1 MFARKV
7 TFVAAMLVLCAS
19 ISAQNNFE
27 GYSLT
32 VEANEDGV
40 CPVRWLPSAGGGNAV
55 DVFVAGTNQQTRAA
69 GLTACDGSSLA
80 GNRVTPNGI
89 GKWCFSG
96 AEPMYEIK
104 LQNGI
109 SYLWPALTKESG
121 IYNVKDFRPVRRTTD
136 NPAKYVSSEPAD
148 YTKTIKNAIA
158 YIAARQGGTLRFPD
172 GDYIVGTTDGTTR
185 DPAYQAITVPPGIV
199 IEGSSANASLPSSNL
214 PYRTSSTRVRLKN
227 DNQTIFR
234 IGGCTARVTIKNIEL
249 LGNGA
254 VYGEL
259 LTGSNVGTIGV
270 EGLGKW
276 AIDPVTKRQS
286 PNSTQIVRFENITIQ
301 NFDKG
306 IFVHNTSERN
316 CKPAEQA
323 CDQWQFDY
331 VRVDHGFFL
340 NNKTGIWI
348 NTFNTDWLINNS
360 VFSYIATNAPGDG
373 IRMQK
378 VGSMLLQQTWGG
390 GYDLGASIGGTFLN
404 IDYVGGLTIINTG
417 SENGK
422 RSIYTNPAGGVSDTT
437 ITVINSGFGDPI
449 ELRGRLN
456 YVSSGTFYQPNT
468 IVADPTVTIT
478 STGDR
483 FCYDPYTLPGRC
495 KDSAGRNVLRPNF
508 NGGRIMFQTG
518 SVANSNGK
526 VADNIEGRPNLFGYN
541 VEIRDGLM
549 QYDPNVTFKLIND
562 WASGADGRPPV
573 KDGAFVYCNDCR
585 RGSVCSQGTAGT
597 DGAFAKRVNG
607 QWRCD

>member
-1 MFARKV
+1 MLKFLQN
-7 TFVAAMLVLCAS
+7 TIFIAAVLVLCVGTF
-19 ISAQNNFE
+19 AQNRFE

-32 VEANEDGV
+32 VEANEDGA
-40 CPVRWLPSAGGGNAV
+40 CPVRWLSSVGGGNSI
-55 DVFVAGTNQQTRAA
+55 DVFVAGTNMQTRAS
-69 GLTACDGSSLA
+69 GLTACDESSIS
-80 GNRVTPNGI
+80 GNRVIPNGL

-109 SYLWPALTKESG
+109 NYLWPALTKDTG
-121 IYNVKDFRPVRRTTD
+121 FYNVKDFRPVRRTTD
-136 NPAKYVSSEPAD
+136 TPAKYVAGEPAD

-158 YIAARQGGTLRFPD
+158 YISARQGGTLRFPD
-172 GDYIVGTTDGTTR
+172 GDYIVGTTDGSTR
-185 DPAYQAITVPPGIV
+185 DPNFQAITVPSGVV
-199 IEGSSANASLPSSNL
+199 IEGAGANTSLPSTNM
-214 PYRTSSTRVRLKN
+214 PFRKTSTRIRLKN

-234 IGGCTARVTIKNIEL
+234 VGGCTNQVTIRNLEL
-249 LGNGA
+249 LGNDA
-254 VYGEL
+254 VYGESL
-259 LTGSNVGTIGV
+259 RGSNVGTVGI

-276 AIDPVTKRQS
+276 AIDPVSKQQS
-286 PNSTQIVRFENITIQ
+286 PNSTQIVRLDSVTIQ

-306 IFVHNTSERN
+306 FFVHNVNENN

-331 VRVDHGFFL
+331 VRIDNSFFL
-340 NNKTGIWI
+340 NNKTGIWV
-348 NTFNTDWLINNS
+348 NTFNTDWHIAGTF
-360 VFSYIATNAPGDG
+360 FSYTARNAPGDG

-378 VGSMLLQQTWGG
+378 VGSMLLEQTWGG
-390 GYDLGASIGGTFLN
+390 GYDQGANIGGTFLY
-404 IDYVGGLTIINTG
+404 IDYVGGVTIINSG

-422 RSIYTNPAGGVSDTT
+422 RSLYTNPAGGITSTT
-437 ITVINSGFGDPI
+437 ITVINSGFGDPV

-456 YVSSGTFYQPNT
+456 FVSTGSFYLARNFN
-468 IVADPTVTIT
+468 ADPSVTIS

-483 FCYDPYTLPGRC
+483 FCYDPYVLPGRC
-495 KDSAGRNVLRPNF
+495 KDSAGRNFSKPNF
-508 NGGRIMFQTG
+508 VGGRIMFQTG
-518 SVANSNGK
+518 SVAEGK
-526 VADNIEGRPNLFGYN
+526 DADKIEGRPNLFGYN

-549 QYDPNVTFKLIND
+549 QYDPNVNFNLINA

-585 RGSVCSQGTAGT
+585 RGPVCSQGTAGV
-597 DGAFAKRVNG
+597 DGAFAKRING

>member
-1 MFARKV
+1 MFAKR
-7 TFVAAMLVLCAS
+7 FAFIAAIFVLCGGMY
-19 ISAQNNFE
+19 AQNKFE

-40 CPVRWLPSAGGGNAV
+40 CPVRWLPSTGGGNAI
-55 DVFVAGTNQQTRAA
+55 DVFVAGTDQQTRAA
-69 GLTACDGSSLA
+69 GLTACDGSSLS
-80 GNRVTPNGI
+80 GNRVNPNGL

-96 AEPMYEIK
+96 SEPMYEIR

-109 SYLWPALTKESG
+109 NYLWPALTKESG
-121 IYNVKDFRPVRRTTD
+121 VYNVKDFRPVRRTNDTL
-136 NPAKYVSSEPAD
+136 AKYVFSEPAD
-148 YTKTIKNAIA
+148 YTKAIKNAIA

-172 GDYIVGTTDGTTR
+172 GDYIVGTTDGVRR
-185 DPAYQAITVPPGIV
+185 DAAYQAITLPPGII
-199 IEGSSANASLPSSNL
+199 IEGSSANASLPASNL
-214 PYRTSSTRVRLKN
+214 PYRTSSTRIRLKN

-249 LGNGA
+249 VGNDT
-254 VYGEL
+254 VYGES
-259 LTGSNVGTIGV
+259 LTGSNVGTIGI

-286 PNSTQIVRFENITIQ
+286 PNSTQIIRFENITIQ
-301 NFDKG
+301 SFDKG

-360 VFSYIATNAPGDG
+360 VFSYSARNAPGDG

-390 GYDLGASIGGTFLN
+390 GYDLGANIGGTFLY

-422 RSIYTNPAGGVSDTT
+422 RSIYTNPAGGVSDST

-495 KDSAGRNVLRPNF
+495 KDSAGQNVLRPNF

-518 SVANSNGK
+518 SVANSNGN

-549 QYDPNVTFKLIND
+549 QYDPNVTFRIING

-585 RGSVCSQGTAGT
+585 RGNVCSQGTAGV
-597 DGAFAKRVNG
+597 DGAFAKRING